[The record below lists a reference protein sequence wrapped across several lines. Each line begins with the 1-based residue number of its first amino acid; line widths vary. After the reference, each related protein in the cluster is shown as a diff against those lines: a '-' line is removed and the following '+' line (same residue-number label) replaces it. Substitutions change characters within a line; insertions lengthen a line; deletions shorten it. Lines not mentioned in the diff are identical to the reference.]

1 MNKEIKLNMRLNDD
15 IFDLVKY
22 GTKRVELRLYD
33 EKRKQIKE
41 NDIISFSKVSDE
53 NKKIYVKV
61 LKIDIYDSFNELI
74 NNYALEEMY
83 FKDSSKEELT
93 KLFNSIYSK
102 DEQDK
107 YKVCAIRFI
116 IYEKSC
122 GIAVFND
129 TKLLLVKHIDGHI
142 GMPKGHMEKG
152 ETEEE
157 TAIREVKEETNID
170 ASIVS
175 GFRKVITYSPKP
187 NVIKDVVFFVGIS
200 NNTDIKKQDSE
211 ISELYFIDINKAPS
225 LITYDDDREAVVD
238 SIKFYSSLK

>member
-1 MNKEIKLNMRLNDD
+1 MNKEIKLNMRLKDD

-53 NKKIYVKV
+53 NKKIYAKV

-102 DEQDK
+102 DEQDT
-107 YKVCAIRFI
+107 YKVCAIRF
-116 IYEKSC
+116 EK
-122 GIAVFND
+122 
-129 TKLLLVKHIDGHI
+129 
-142 GMPKGHMEKG
+142 ME
-152 ETEEE
+152 
-157 TAIREVKEETNID
+157 
-170 ASIVS
+170 
-175 GFRKVITYSPKP
+175 
-187 NVIKDVVFFVGIS
+187 
-200 NNTDIKKQDSE
+200 
-211 ISELYFIDINKAPS
+211 
-225 LITYDDDREAVVD
+225 
-238 SIKFYSSLK
+238 